1 MTEIDFARLFSMAAF
16 EGLRI
21 LRRHA
26 AHNPNL
32 PIVEIGAVIARVE
45 ADAAALDLEAAYS
58 LSAIVPDV
66 VSPEDGKAFYRS
78 CIEAVTISKRP
89 VWAKIMLLGRR
100 KFVQK
105 LSRDEMQCFR
115 EAGLLADPPTPDV
128 IEWFDRVNGNTRL
141 AADQIKLER
150 ARLAERLSLEHES
163 KRLAALGIP
172 LKPQWVSIEDNT
184 AGYDLLS
191 YDTGPVEPINRLIEV
206 KSTIASPLRF
216 FLTRNE
222 WDKACEFGQA
232 YHFHIWDLQAQP
244 PRLYERT
251 LAEIAPHVP
260 TDNERG
266 VWKNAEIMVIQ

>member
-1 MTEIDFARLFSMAAF
+1 VTEIDFARFFSMAAF

-26 AHNPNL
+26 VYSPDV
-32 PIVEIGAVIARVE
+32 PIIKLGALIARVE
-45 ADAAALDLEAAYS
+45 ADATALDVEAAYA
-58 LSAIVPDV
+58 LSAIVPNV
-66 VSPEDGKAFYRS
+66 VSPEDGTAFYRA

-115 EAGLLADPPTPDV
+115 EAGLLIDPPTPDV
-128 IEWFDRVNGNTRL
+128 IEWWDRVNGNTRL
-141 AADQIKLER
+141 AGEQIKLER
-150 ARLAERLSLEHES
+150 ARAAERLSLEHES

-172 LKPQWVSIEDNT
+172 HKPQWISIEDNT
-184 AGYDLLS
+184 AGYDVLS
-191 YDTGPVEPINRLIEV
+191 YDLGPVEPVNRLIEV

-222 WDKACEFGQA
+222 WEKASEFGQA

-244 PRLYERT
+244 PRQYQRT
-251 LAEIAPHVP
+251 AADIAPHAP

-266 VWKNAEIMVIQ
+266 EWKNAEIPVIQ